1 MYVTKR
7 RHRVGRSIKINK
19 YQMSLAYFSLR
30 AYCTLINREAIWIN
44 REKAGRGRVI
54 RIRRREG
61 EKPLGPRS
69 QMTTRIWVPDLGF
82 WDLGVRSWK
91 VLSITHDLSQTAA
104 CITIYSRINARYVGA
119 RCSCSCQRCRRC
131 SHRRAPLRRLEGRGC
146 CSQVRVVFS
155 GESVEEGK
163 AEWAGVVRRRRGG
176 GWQRV

>member
-61 EKPLGPRS
+61 EKSLGPRS

-91 VLSITHDLSQTAA
+91 VLRITHDLSDCSMYHHIFSYKCPVCRSKLFLFMSALSTVFSSTSASPTTRRSWLLFSGQ
-104 CITIYSRINARYVGA
+104 SRF
-119 RCSCSCQRCRRC
+119 
-131 SHRRAPLRRLEGRGC
+131 LRRVG
-146 CSQVRVVFS
+146 
-155 GESVEEGK
+155 
-163 AEWAGVVRRRRGG
+163 
-176 GWQRV
+176 

>member
-19 YQMSLAYFSLR
+19 YQMSLACFSLR

-91 VLSITHDLSQTAA
+91 VLSITHDLSD
-104 CITIYSRINARYVGA
+104 CSMYHHIFSYKCPVSRSTLFLFMSALSTVFSSTSA
-119 RCSCSCQRCRRC
+119 SPTTRR
-131 SHRRAPLRRLEGRGC
+131 SWLLFSGQSRFLRRVG
-146 CSQVRVVFS
+146 
-155 GESVEEGK
+155 
-163 AEWAGVVRRRRGG
+163 
-176 GWQRV
+176 

>member
-91 VLSITHDLSQTAA
+91 VLSITHDLSD
-104 CITIYSRINARYVGA
+104 
-119 RCSCSCQRCRRC
+119 CSMYHHIFSYKCPVCR
-131 SHRRAPLRRLEGRGC
+131 STLFLFMSALSTVFSSTSASPTTRRSWLLFSGQGRFLRRVG
-146 CSQVRVVFS
+146 
-155 GESVEEGK
+155 
-163 AEWAGVVRRRRGG
+163 
-176 GWQRV
+176 

>member
-19 YQMSLAYFSLR
+19 YQMSLACFSLR

-91 VLSITHDLSQTAA
+91 VLSITHDLSD
-104 CITIYSRINARYVGA
+104 CSMYHHIFSYKCPVCRSS
-119 RCSCSCQRCRRC
+119 CSCSCQRCRRC
-131 SHRRAPLRRLEGRGC
+131 SHQRAPLRRLEGRGC

-163 AEWAGVVRRRRGG
+163 AEWARVVRRRRGG
-176 GWQRV
+176 GGQ